1 MAERSDNRPL
11 SVTEFTPLDGAGHRS
26 KFKFS
31 YGYLVLG
38 LALGFTALVLLYLF
52 LARAVIFKAIQPM
65 QRSKSAEFHFIL
77 ATTFYCSL
85 VNIS

>member
-52 LARAVIFKAIQPM
+52 LARAVIFKADPAD
-65 QRSKSAEFHFIL
+65 AEIKISGISFHIGDNFL
-77 ATTFYCSL
+77 LLT
-85 VNIS
+85 V